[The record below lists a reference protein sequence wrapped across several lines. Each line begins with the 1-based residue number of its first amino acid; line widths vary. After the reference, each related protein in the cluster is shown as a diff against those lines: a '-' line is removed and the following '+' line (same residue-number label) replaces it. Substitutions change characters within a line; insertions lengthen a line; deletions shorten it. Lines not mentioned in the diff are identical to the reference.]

1 MTFFNSGW
9 SIGRQVQMKMYLCC
23 NICIRSNL
31 LCPVVFKSLKISNNY
46 SMQTLIDTWKLEF
59 PIFAWQNVSVGL
71 IWHLA
76 QCFYWSLSNTRA
88 RCHLGAPCG
97 GNNLFLIQSILTCRK
112 FEETFETHTVEKNP
126 RQLATWGQ
134 QPLAFPAKGWSSYL
148 LTQLKTKHD
157 RIWKNKLFDSLKSYS

>member
-88 RCHLGAPCG
+88 TCHLGAPCG
-97 GNNLFLIQSILTCRK
+97 GNNLFLWRLIIRHWHYIHLWRWFFIKFSSIWNIQNSTISALLWDADVIQLHSYFGAESYFKQIQLHANSI
-112 FEETFETHTVEKNP
+112 HI
-126 RQLATWGQ
+126 QL
-134 QPLAFPAKGWSSYL
+134 
-148 LTQLKTKHD
+148 
-157 RIWKNKLFDSLKSYS
+157 